1 MKKGIIAITLLLS
14 GALLITP
21 ITNAISQ
28 KDGQEN
34 VKPVKVEQAT
44 NTENT
49 QVIKDTEDKTT
60 QSENTTK
67 PVKVETT
74 VVENKQPSKEEI
86 KVDDKKEE
94 SKKEESTKPADE
106 TVVKDDKDKE
116 KEEVQIGMTKSEAE
130 AVLNKYI
137 KDVEKSDFTYTYQ
150 GDENTFEAI
159 KEKGIRGYVFLPNL
173 ETDMAYLVDK
183 DNGSIYFFHPSGYF
197 ELQQK

>member
-49 QVIKDTEDKTT
+49 QVIKDNEDKTT

-74 VVENKQPSKEEI
+74 VVENKQPAKEEI

-106 TVVKDDKDKE
+106 TAVKDDKDKE

-150 GDENTFEAI
+150 GDENTFEAM

-183 DNGSIYFFHPSGYF
+183 DTGSIYFFHPSGYF
-197 ELQQK
+197 ELLQK

>member
-34 VKPVKVEQAT
+34 IKPVKVEQAT

-74 VVENKQPSKEEI
+74 VVENKEPAKEEV

-137 KDVEKSDFTYTYQ
+137 KDVEKVDFTYTYQ
-150 GDENTFEAI
+150 GDENTFETM
-159 KEKGIRGYVFLPNL
+159 KEKGIRGYVFLPNI

-183 DNGSIYFFHPSGYF
+183 DTGSIYFFHPSGYL
-197 ELQQK
+197 ELL